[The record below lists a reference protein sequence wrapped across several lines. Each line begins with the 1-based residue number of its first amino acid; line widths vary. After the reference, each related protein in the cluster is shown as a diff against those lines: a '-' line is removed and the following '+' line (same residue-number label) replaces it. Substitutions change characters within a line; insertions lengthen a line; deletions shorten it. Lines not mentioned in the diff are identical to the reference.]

1 LVKHASR
8 AEIQFIQGV
17 WCFAPAPISSE
28 DNMCVSPAQEETFQS
43 ISLRVDASGVAHLA
57 LNRPEVHNAFNEAMS
72 EELTRCFRLLSSS
85 DAVRLV
91 VLSSNGS
98 VFCAGADLAWM
109 RRASENGLDA
119 NHQDATRFADM
130 MRAIHGCT
138 KPVIARVNGGAFG
151 GGVGLICACDIVVAS
166 DKAKFAVTEAR
177 FGILPA
183 VIGPYLIESVGV
195 REARRLALT
204 ASPVNALEAQ
214 RIGLVHFV
222 TMSDSLDEQ
231 LQTLLSELGRNGR
244 TALQE
249 IKGLFNSISARPI
262 DEEVIKLTASTIARV
277 RSTDEA
283 TEGFAAFFDKR
294 RPSWSSQ

>member
-1 LVKHASR
+1 
-8 AEIQFIQGV
+8 
-17 WCFAPAPISSE
+17 
-28 DNMCVSPAQEETFQS
+28 MCVNATQEETFQT
-43 ISLRVDASGVAHLA
+43 ITLMVDASGVAHLA
-57 LNRPEVHNAFNEAMS
+57 LNRPEVHNAFNEVMID
-72 EELTRCFRLLSSS
+72 ELTCCFRLLSSS
-85 DAVRLV
+85 DKVRLV

-98 VFCAGADLAWM
+98 VFCAGADLSWM

-119 NHQDATRFADM
+119 NRQDATRFADM
-130 MRAIHGCT
+130 MRAIRECA
-138 KPVIARVNGGAFG
+138 KPVIARVSGSAFG

-166 DKAKFAVTEAR
+166 DHAKFSVTEAR

-204 ASPVNALEAQ
+204 ASVVDALEAQ

-222 TMSDSLDEQ
+222 TTSDSIDEQ
-231 LQTLLSELGRNGR
+231 LERLLAELGRNGP

-249 IKGLFNSISARPI
+249 IKTLFNNISARPI
-262 DEEVIKLTASTIARV
+262 DDEVIRLTASTIARV

-283 TEGFAAFFDKR
+283 REGFAAFFDKR
-294 RPSWSSQ
+294 RASWGSQ

>member
-1 LVKHASR
+1 
-8 AEIQFIQGV
+8 
-17 WCFAPAPISSE
+17 
-28 DNMCVSPAQEETFQS
+28 MCVSAAQEEKFQT
-43 ISLRVDASGVAHLA
+43 ISLMVDASGVAHLA
-57 LNRPEVHNAFNEAMS
+57 LNRPEVHNAFNEAMID
-72 EELTRCFRLLSSS
+72 ELMRCFRLLSSS
-85 DAVRLV
+85 DKVRLV
-91 VLSSNGS
+91 VLSSIGS

-119 NHQDATRFADM
+119 NQQDATRFADM
-130 MRAIHGCT
+130 MRVIHECP

-151 GGVGLICACDIVVAS
+151 GGVGLISACDIVVAS
-166 DKAKFAVTEAR
+166 DQAKFAVAEAR

-195 REARRLALT
+195 REAKRLALS
-204 ASPVNALEAQ
+204 ASPVDALEAQ
-214 RIGLVHFV
+214 RIGLIHIV
-222 TMSDSLDEQ
+222 TTSESLDEQ
-231 LQTLLSELGRNGR
+231 LEKLLSELRRNGP

-262 DEEVIKLTASTIARV
+262 DEDVIKLTASTIARV

-283 TEGFAAFFDKR
+283 REGFAAFFDKR